1 MQNEGTEV
9 KDLIFSEVTLILRSP
24 FALPSVWL
32 RSAFV
37 TAIRCLGQRWQRN
50 RLVVNGL
57 WFLDTMRSLGGDF
70 CIFRKENEGIS
81 KLGN

>member
-1 MQNEGTEV
+1 MQSEGLGL
-9 KDLIFSEVTLILRSP
+9 KRLIFSEVTLIVRSP

-37 TAIRCLGQRWQRN
+37 TAIRCLEQRWQRN

-70 CIFRKENEGIS
+70 CIIRNKN
-81 KLGN
+81 